1 MLLNAGKLHERIQI
15 VEPIKIMDPAG
26 YRQTTDRIVRSCW
39 ASVHHLRDTE
49 LAARGADLS
58 ETRLEL
64 LIRSGGPKLHRRMA
78 VLYAGERY
86 ELTAPPVP
94 SEKYP
99 GHTLL
104 AVRLL
109 TTRAVQI

>member
-1 MLLNAGKLHERIQI
+1 MLNAGALNERIQI
-15 VEPIKIMDPAG
+15 VDPAKDRDKDG
-26 YRQTTDRIVRSCW
+26 YWTVADIPVRSCW
-39 ASVHHLRDTE
+39 AKVHHLRDTE

-104 AVRLL
+104 TVRLL
-109 TTRAVQI
+109 TTKAVKV